1 MSGPILSARGIEKSF
16 KDNHVLRD
24 IDLDVCQGE
33 VVTIIGP
40 SGTGKTTFLRTLN
53 WLDRPDAGTIEI
65 DGVRADARSASKRDI
80 AALRS
85 KTAMVFQHYNLF
97 RNKSALD
104 NVTAALRYVQ
114 HLDRAEAE
122 RRGRELL
129 DRVGLADK
137 AGEYPAMLSGG
148 QQQRVGIARAL
159 AVRPSVILFDEPTS
173 ALDPEW
179 VGEVLQV
186 MHSIAED
193 GMTMMV
199 VSHEMRFVRSIA
211 TRVVYLDEG
220 KVLEDGTPGQVFNHP
235 RTKEARRFLGQAH
248 LT

>member
-1 MSGPILSARGIEKSF
+1 MSRLILSARGIEKSF
-16 KDNHVLRD
+16 RDNHVLRG

-65 DGVRADARSASKRDI
+65 DGARVDARSASWRDI
-80 AALRS
+80 SALRS

-97 RNKSALD
+97 RNKNALD

-159 AVRPSVILFDEPTS
+159 AASPDILLMDEPFGAVDEITREQLQTELRRIFDETGITIMFVTHDIRE
-173 ALDPEW
+173 ALH
-179 VGEVLQV
+179 L
-186 MHSIAED
+186 
-193 GMTMMV
+193 
-199 VSHEMRFVRSIA
+199 A
-211 TRVVYLDEG
+211 TRVAVVDGGRIQQYAAPDEL
-220 KVLEDGTPGQVFNHP
+220 V
-235 RTKEARRFLGQAH
+235 EAPATDFVRRLVAGR
-248 LT
+248 